1 MPQLT
6 DCELGLH
13 IGPLL
18 RHHAQDTA
26 HAMDARPDPE
36 TDWLHRQLL
45 ELRDSTAEL
54 LVSAAIQANDHP
66 SAQTRHDYRIV
77 RRQLRRTNQSVWRFE
92 HSVSGRTPQQTLT
105 RPPSP

>member
-1 MPQLT
+1 MPWLT
-6 DCELGLH
+6 NCEPGLPKVHLLGH
-13 IGPLL
+13 Y
-18 RHHAQDTA
+18 AQDTA
-26 HAMDARPDPE
+26 HAMDAHPDSE

-54 LVSAAIQANDHP
+54 LVSAAIQADNHP

>member
-1 MPQLT
+1 MPWLT
-6 DCELGLH
+6 DCEPGLPKVHLLGH
-13 IGPLL
+13 Y
-18 RHHAQDTA
+18 AQDTA
-26 HAMDARPDPE
+26 HAMDAHPDSE

-54 LVSAAIQANDHP
+54 LGSAAIQADNHP